1 MNRRG
6 FIAGLG
12 ATAAW
17 PIAGRAQQGE
27 RLRRIAALIGGAE
40 NDPEQIG
47 RIKALRESLHNLGW
61 VEDRNV
67 KIDVRYTAG
76 DAARTQALAKELI
89 DAKPDVIIAATT
101 AAASALKTNTRIS
114 PIVFVVVSD
123 PIGSGLV
130 ESLSRPGG
138 NVTGF
143 LNIESSL
150 GGKWIELLREIAPKT
165 TRASLMF
172 NPDSAPQSD
181 YYRVPL
187 ESAARS
193 VGIVPEVSLARSDD
207 DIEAAIAG
215 LAQELG
221 SGLIIMP
228 DFWASA
234 HRKQIISQAARY
246 RVPAVY
252 PYSFFAREDGLLSY
266 GVSLADFY
274 RNAARYVN
282 RILKGDN
289 PADLPVQAPTKFEL
303 IVNLRTAKALGLD
316 VPPTLLARADEVIE

>member
-138 NVTGF
+138 DVTGF

-150 GGKWIELLREIAPKT
+150 GGKWIELLREIAPKSRNVRCE
-165 TRASLMF
+165 TRF
-172 NPDSAPQSD
+172 DPKQTC
-181 YYRVPL
+181 
-187 ESAARS
+187 
-193 VGIVPEVSLARSDD
+193 
-207 DIEAAIAG
+207 G
-215 LAQELG
+215 LFRA
-221 SGLIIMP
+221 
-228 DFWASA
+228 WVT
-234 HRKQIISQAARY
+234 RR
-246 RVPAVY
+246 
-252 PYSFFAREDGLLSY
+252 GLLP
-266 GVSLADFY
+266 
-274 RNAARYVN
+274 AA
-282 RILKGDN
+282 
-289 PADLPVQAPTKFEL
+289 
-303 IVNLRTAKALGLD
+303 
-316 VPPTLLARADEVIE
+316 